1 MLNAIFSALTPIANI
16 FSFILLNLALCL
28 IAIHWAISRENNN
41 SNPKYHRFIQTF
53 GLIISLVIIAI
64 LWIKQWNIGDLL
76 AFYSLFSGVMFLVAT
91 QMKDEINLKE
101 SRGWFLS
108 IFLVFIFYYPM
119 EISDY

>member
-53 GLIISLVIIAI
+53 GLIVSLVIIAI
-64 LWIKQWNIGDLL
+64 LWIKKWNIGDLL
-76 AFYSLFSGVMFLVAT
+76 AFYSLFSGVMFLVAS
-91 QMKDEINLKE
+91 QMKD
-101 SRGWFLS
+101 
-108 IFLVFIFYYPM
+108 
-119 EISDY
+119 